1 MFLTFPPTGSRG
13 GSLVPPVGRTPVLI
27 IHHIHTRIFHADDNI
42 CFYMNKQNLFEHFNP
57 SCITMYQIK
66 KAASEYQSLII
77 VTVWSSSWWAQGPQ
91 LSTQVF
97 FFFSFSLC
105 RTQGFV
111 WHTVNTHTH
120 SHAYA
125 SSIPSP
131 VLGTVLQYF
140 HFRLLYS
147 SSAPLGKYC
156 SISLLRLFLCYCHIL
171 PDKSKVLLT
180 CCVHVHLYIVMKHLT
195 LYLVRKQSL
204 IYTSSSYGAP

>member
-120 SHAYA
+120 THMRTLQAFQ
-125 SSIPSP
+125 
-131 VLGTVLQYF
+131 VLSLVLYF
-140 HFRLLYS
+140 
-147 SSAPLGKYC
+147 
-156 SISLLRLFLCYCHIL
+156 SISILGYFTLPLLHLGNIVPFLFSVYFSATVTFYLTKAKCYL
-171 PDKSKVLLT
+171 
-180 CCVHVHLYIVMKHLT
+180 HVVCMYI
-195 LYLVRKQSL
+195 Y
-204 IYTSSSYGAP
+204 I

>member
-1 MFLTFPPTGSRG
+1 
-13 GSLVPPVGRTPVLI
+13 
-27 IHHIHTRIFHADDNI
+27 
-42 CFYMNKQNLFEHFNP
+42 
-57 SCITMYQIK
+57 MYQIK

-77 VTVWSSSWWAQGPQ
+77 VTVWSSSWWAPGPQ
-91 LSTQVF
+91 LSTEFFF

-120 SHAYA
+120 THTHTHSHAFA
-125 SSIPSP
+125 SSIWSP

-147 SSAPLGKYC
+147 SSAPLGE
-156 SISLLRLFLCYCHIL
+156 ILFHFSTLSSFHCYCHML

-180 CCVHVHLYIVMKHLT
+180 CCVHVHPYIALEHLM
-195 LYLVRKQSL
+195 LYLLENSRLFTHPAVPEHHNYS
-204 IYTSSSYGAP
+204 